1 MSDKDNPVVYDSD
14 IDMWLDQ
21 FKADQGIDDFR
32 SISQSVWLSALKY
45 VQRHLFP
52 DTSIFR
58 SSKLIDN
65 GYAPT
70 TFNAYDYDM
79 LMGICSYY
87 IYISFLYDKEVSVFG
102 FSCLTGVDNALIY
115 QWGSG
120 YRGALSSVSAEIYKR
135 LMMAREESLSAKLAS
150 GKQNPVGILSILNHF
165 YSWNLPGVTREVAKP
180 ALTADQ
186 LPRLGQIEPKSLSM
200 ADISQDDNG

>member
-21 FKADQGIDDFR
+21 FKIDQGIDDFR

-52 DTSIFR
+52 DTSVFR
-58 SSKLIDN
+58 SSKLFDN
-65 GYAPT
+65 GNSLT
-70 TFNAYDYDM
+70 NFNAYDYDM
-79 LMGICSYY
+79 LLGICNFY
-87 IYISFLYDKEVSVFG
+87 IYISFLYDKEVSIYG
-102 FSCLTGVDNALIY
+102 FSLLTGVDNGSVY
-115 QWGSG
+115 QWGTG
-120 YRGALSSVSAEIYKR
+120 YRGKLSPVSEAIYKN
-135 LMMAREESLSAKLAS
+135 LMIAREESLSAKLAS

-186 LPRLGQIEPKSLSM
+186 LPRLGQIAQKSLSV